1 MIIFCDTNIVMEF
14 LQQRQYAG
22 QVRRIITEAFEQGD
36 DLFIS
41 FGSFYTITYLTER
54 YLKADS
60 SLSKEDRLERLRFI
74 LNGVL
79 DTFKLCGQ
87 FSDSVREGVND
98 LLFDDLEDSYQAHA
112 GKGIGG
118 DVLLTI
124 NKKHFEQFATISPF
138 KIMTPQTFLEAS
150 IR

>member
-1 MIIFCDTNIVMEF
+1 MEF

-22 QVRRIITEAFEQGD
+22 QVRRIITEAFEQDD

-87 FSDSVREGVND
+87 FSDSVREASN
-98 LLFDDLEDSYQAHA
+98 L
-112 GKGIGG
+112 
-118 DVLLTI
+118 
-124 NKKHFEQFATISPF
+124 SP
-138 KIMTPQTFLEAS
+138 A
-150 IR
+150 